1 MSNSLCSSLK
11 WIIFYAWDLIKCF
24 WLFKRKKMWR
34 CPKHWKYSDVPLPL
48 INNSKPN
55 NDKTNQVR
63 RKFRKLPIFPMKSS
77 SINCFEKI
85 KHQITSANK
94 KTRSISFAPAFDSL
108 MSVALFS
115 PFGFCLPK
123 TSLGSLRKFLVLCLP
138 SGSTLIP
145 PLFYFILPIAT
156 RTLRGFFFYKLKD
169 TSDKCILFITQLW
182 L

>member
-1 MSNSLCSSLK
+1 M
-11 WIIFYAWDLIKCF
+11 
-24 WLFKRKKMWR
+24 
-34 CPKHWKYSDVPLPL
+34 
-48 INNSKPN
+48 INEL
-55 NDKTNQVR
+55 VR
-63 RKFRKLPIFPMKSS
+63 RKFRKLPIFPMKTS

-94 KTRSISFAPAFDSL
+94 NTFHFFCTCFDSAPCQWHY
-108 MSVALFS
+108 SVHLGLAF
-115 PFGFCLPK
+115 PK
-123 TSLGSLRKFLVLCLP
+123 QVWEASGKSLVLCLP

-156 RTLRGFFFYKLKD
+156 RTLRGFFYKLKD